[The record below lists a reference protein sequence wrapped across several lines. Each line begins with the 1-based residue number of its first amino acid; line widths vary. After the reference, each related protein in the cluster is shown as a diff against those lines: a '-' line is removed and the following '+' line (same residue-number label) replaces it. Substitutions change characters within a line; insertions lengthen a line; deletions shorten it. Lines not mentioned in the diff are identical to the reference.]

1 MDTSETPGAAPLCEG
16 IRRASRNSPEGTAA
30 AMLTQIPPA
39 DELADVRAR
48 IKMLEEREVELRN
61 LLIGDPSARTGNH
74 YLVEVRE
81 VETKRTDLKE
91 LRAMYPDLVEEYTY
105 PVKTTRVD
113 LKGITEDGEIVSLRS
128 KATKVEGTPQ

>member
-1 MDTSETPGAAPLCEG
+1 
-16 IRRASRNSPEGTAA
+16 
-30 AMLTQIPPA
+30 MLTQIPPA

-48 IKMLEEREVELRN
+48 IKTLEEREVELRN
-61 LLIGDPSARTGNH
+61 LLIGDPSSRTGNH

-91 LRAMYPDLVEEYTY
+91 MRAMHPDLVDQYTF
-105 PVKTTRVD
+105 PNKTTRVD

-128 KATKVEGTPQ
+128 KTTKVEGTPQ